1 MQFKTRLVAQV
12 PRIHCKEH
20 GIKSLKVL
28 MADTQARFTH
38 LFERFAI
45 DVLSACN
52 NKTQSEKLL
61 GPSWDEAHHIQSR
74 AVKRGIDKRS
84 VEEVKH
90 VGIDEKSFRK
100 GQSYVSL
107 LYDLNASRVLE
118 VVADRTTESATTL
131 LSTLPEQRRNEIATV
146 AVDMWVPFMTAVG
159 STLPNV
165 AIVHD
170 KFHIISY
177 LTTMVDEVSC

>member
-1 MQFKTRLVAQV
+1 MT
-12 PRIHCKEH
+12 
-20 GIKSLKVL
+20 
-28 MADTQARFTH
+28 DTQARFTH

-45 DVLSACN
+45 DVLSACS
-52 NKTQSEKLL
+52 NKTQAEKLL
-61 GPSWDEAHHIQSR
+61 GLSWDEVHHIQSR
-74 AVKRGIDKRS
+74 AVKRGMDRRS

-131 LSTLPEQRRNEIATV
+131 LSTLPEQRRNEVTAV
-146 AVDMWVPFMTAVG
+146 AVMTAVG
-159 STLPNV
+159 TTRTSLLFTTS
-165 AIVHD
+165 
-170 KFHIISY
+170 FISSVILQQW
-177 LTTMVDEVSC
+177 LTKSGAKKIKH